1 MKRGLLLLP
10 LLALLLLPTAC
21 GGSDSDVLSL
31 DPVASAASLTT
42 DAGSARMGFSMT
54 MKADAR
60 TMKLDGAG
68 LFDFD
73 DSRGTLTM
81 DASSLLPAGVGG
93 DGRFE
98 LRMLGSIIYMKLPA
112 ALGGQA
118 MGGGKPWIA
127 VDVQKTLKAAG
138 LGDINPANLQQDP
151 TQTLRLLRASST
163 NVKEAGTA
171 KVRGVQTTRYTAKL
185 DLTKSIEATGDQLGL
200 SEKERAQLR
209 RAAELLST
217 QSGLK
222 TIPIQIFVDQ
232 EGLLRRMSMTMKS
245 TIAAAP
251 FAITQTTDFYD
262 FGVDVHVEAPPES
275 QVFDLSNL
283 IP

>member
-21 GGSDSDVLSL
+21 GTGDSDVLSL
-31 DPVASAASLTT
+31 DPVANAANLTT
-42 DAGSARMGFSMT
+42 DAGSARLGFSMT
-54 MKADAR
+54 MKADGR
-60 TMKLDGAG
+60 TMRLDGAG
-68 LFDFD
+68 AFDFD
-73 DSRGTLTM
+73 ESRGTLTM
-81 DASSLLPAGVGG
+81 DASALLPGSG

-98 LRMLGSIIYMKLPA
+98 MRMLGSMIYMKLPA

-118 MGGGKPWIA
+118 MGDGKPWIA
-127 VDVQKTLKAAG
+127 VDVQKTLDAAG
-138 LGDINPANLQQDP
+138 LGGISPTNLQQDP

-163 NVKEAGTA
+163 NVREAGTA
-171 KVRGVQTTRYTAKL
+171 KIRGVETTRYKAKL
-185 DLTKSIEATGDQLGL
+185 DLTKSIEATGDELGL

-209 RAAELLST
+209 RAAELLSK
-217 QSGLK
+217 QAGLK
-222 TIPIQIFVDQ
+222 TIPVQIFVDH
-232 EGLLRRMSMTMKS
+232 EGLLRRMSLTMKS

-251 FAITQTTDFYD
+251 FSITQTTDFYD

>member
-1 MKRGLLLLP
+1 MKRVLLALP
-10 LLALLLLPTAC
+10 LAALLLLPAAC
-21 GGSDSDVLSL
+21 GSEDVALDL
-31 DPVASAASLTT
+31 DPVASAATLTS

-54 MKADAR
+54 MRADGR

-68 LFDFD
+68 TFDFD
-73 DSRGTLTM
+73 DSRGTILM
-81 DASSLLPAGVGG
+81 DASALLPGSG

-98 LRMLGSIIYMKLPA
+98 LRMIDSMIYMKLPA
-112 ALGGQA
+112 AFGGQA
-118 MGGGKPWIA
+118 LGAGKPWIA
-127 VDVQKTLKAAG
+127 VDVAKTLEAAG
-138 LGDINPANLQQDP
+138 LGGINPTNLQQDP

-163 NVKEAGTA
+163 SVQKAGSA
-171 KVRGVQTTRYTAKL
+171 KVRGVQTTRYKAKL
-185 DLTKSIEATGDQLGL
+185 DLRKSIEATGNELGL
-200 SEKERAQLR
+200 SEQERALLR
-209 RAAELLST
+209 RAAEQLST

-222 TIPIQIFVDQ
+222 TIPVEIFVDQ

-262 FGVDVHVEAPPES
+262 FGVDVHIEAPPES
-275 QVFDLSNL
+275 QVVDLSKL